1 MKFLVVL
8 ALFILATSAEK
19 ARFDNYRVH
28 SVIIENEKQLEAFK
42 YLEEHSDSVN
52 NMLYA

>member
-8 ALFILATSAEK
+8 ALFVLATNGEQ
-19 ARFDNYRVH
+19 ARFDNYRVY
-28 SVIIENEKQLEAFK
+28 SVIIENDQQLEGFK

-52 NMLYA
+52 C